1 MSSTNATLSETDP
14 GLPSTSFII
23 WCSAFVFL
31 MTPGLGLFYSG
42 LARSKNALTNIMI
55 CMLAYCIVTIQ
66 VNSFYIFY
74 RKKFIKKIDSGY
86 YLAFH

>member
-1 MSSTNATLSETDP
+1 MTADP

-42 LARSKNALTNIMI
+42 LARSKNALSNILI
-55 CMLAYCIVTIQ
+55 CMLAYCIVTVQ
-66 VNSFYIFY
+66 VIISQSHYVVGSHGFLFG
-74 RKKFIKKIDSGY
+74 F
-86 YLAFH
+86 F